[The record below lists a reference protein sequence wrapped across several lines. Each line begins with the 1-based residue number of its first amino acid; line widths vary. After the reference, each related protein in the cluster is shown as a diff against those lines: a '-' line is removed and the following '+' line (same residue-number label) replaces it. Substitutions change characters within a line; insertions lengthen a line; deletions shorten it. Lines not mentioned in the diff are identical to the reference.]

1 MQKQNEGCGC
11 QLCNCEFD
19 RQLDFH
25 RSKHGKE
32 VETHKKVLI

>member
-11 QLCNCEFD
+11 QICNYEFD
-19 RQLDFH
+19 WQLGFH